1 MRHSLKRSSLLLFLI
16 GALLLTG
23 CWDQKD
29 IDTRGYVLGLAIDSY
44 PPDPQSSESTGPNQA
59 SPQEE
64 EKLEKMQLHT
74 GEPGYAM
81 TIQLPILAN
90 ADMPEGPGIQS
101 AEGSQ
106 SWEITQ
112 IGNSF
117 FSINREMASRTGLS
131 LYYEHLQVL
140 ILSEEVARKGL
151 INILDMFMRE
161 PEMRRG
167 IKVMICPGEAK
178 SILDVV
184 PRIDKYS
191 SVYLSGIF
199 DNSSRNSRMVYHTN
213 MGDVICALHDGHDF
227 VLAKV
232 ISTKDENK
240 ASGGAVFHNGRMAGW
255 ATEMEVEA
263 INLIRN
269 TYEGGVITVD
279 TPKGEEGRVAMEIT
293 NEKAEI
299 TPIVNGDQVSFR
311 IDIKVEGDYSE
322 DINLHTHEKLSEP
335 FLKSLEAEYEKEI
348 QDLCT
353 ETIESMQEKF
363 KADVFQFDRILQAG
377 EPAYWERMGSDWNSI
392 YPDVGVTV
400 HADVHIILTGI

>member
-1 MRHSLKRSSLLLFLI
+1 MRHSLKHSLLLLFLI
-16 GALLLTG
+16 GTLLLTG

-44 PPDPQSSESTGPNQA
+44 PPDPQSSESAGPNQA
-59 SPQEE
+59 SPKEE

-74 GEPGYAM
+74 GDPAYAM

-90 ADMPEGPGIQS
+90 ADMLEGFGNQS
-101 AEGSQ
+101 SEDSQ

-117 FSINREMASRTGLS
+117 FSMNREMASRTGLS

-140 ILSEEVARKGL
+140 LLSEEVARKGL

-167 IKVMICPGEAK
+167 VKVLICPGEAK
-178 SILDVV
+178 SILDVA

-199 DNSSRNSRMVYHTN
+199 ENSNRNSRMVYHTN

-227 VLAKV
+227 ILAKAL
-232 ISTKDENK
+232 STKDEIK
-240 ASGGAVFHNGRMAGW
+240 TSGGAVFHNGKMVGW
-255 ATEMEVEA
+255 ATEIEVEA
-263 INLIRN
+263 INMIRN
-269 TYEGGVITVD
+269 TYTGGVILVD
-279 TPKGEEGRVAMEIT
+279 APGGEEGRVALEIT
-293 NEKAEI
+293 NEKAKV

-322 DINLHTHEKLSEP
+322 DINLHTHEKLP

-363 KADVFQFDRILQAG
+363 KADVFQFDRILQAE
-377 EPAYWERMGSDWNSI
+377 EPGYWERMGSEWNSI
-392 YPDVGVTV
+392 YPEAGVSV
-400 HADVHIILTGI
+400 HADVNIILTGI